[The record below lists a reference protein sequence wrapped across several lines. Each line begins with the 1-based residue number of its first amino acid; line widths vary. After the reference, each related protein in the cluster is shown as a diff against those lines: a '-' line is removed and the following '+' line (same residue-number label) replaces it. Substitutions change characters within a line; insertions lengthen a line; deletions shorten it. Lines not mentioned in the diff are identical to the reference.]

1 MSFELIHKPT
11 FTNQLLAIPKA
22 RVVQILEKT
31 TILTENPSPH
41 GSQKKKLHGYT
52 GNVYRLRSGDYRVL
66 YTYGDGWVSLLGV
79 DDRKDIYRGDK
90 LLAEDPDV
98 PVSRIPD
105 VHDILQLA
113 TAHDRAR
120 SHTPVR
126 ETEDLPLA
134 MDENLLRHLQVPHE
148 HFAALLECKT
158 LDDLVEAEV
167 PELVRERI
175 FDAVSS
181 PDYERVLEQPD
192 LVTGDVS
199 DLLRFKEGELLGFLL
214 KLDPEQEK
222 YVDWAVNASGPT
234 LVKGGPGTGKST
246 VALYRTHSLVRSL
259 RESGIEKPQVLFTT
273 YTNALVAFSEQLLGR
288 LLDRDRDLVTVR
300 TADSLVVRIVAS
312 VDGQQDIAESQTL
325 GAALKEALENA
336 AFDGRGLQKRAQ
348 RRTIEQLSPEYLL
361 EEIGTVIEAREIV
374 SLDEYLLAPR
384 AGRRV
389 GLNQTQRTAV
399 WRVYEAF
406 CRVLARRKLVTWQ
419 QVRRRA
425 VEIVRNGEWEE
436 RFDGVIVDE
445 AQDLDPTV
453 LRLLVALCRTPNRL
467 FITADANQSIY
478 GSSFRWTD
486 VHEDLK
492 FRGRTGVLRSNH
504 RSTREIGEAAQSYLR
519 GDALDDPDEE
529 QTYTLTGPKPAVRAV
544 KAPYDESVLLARFL
558 TGAAREFRLGI
569 GACAV
574 LAPTEGMGRSVAAGL
589 TEMGIDALYMPG
601 RDLDLE
607 HKAVKVIT
615 LKSAKGLEFPVVALA
630 GFVRGP
636 LPGVPKGVSTEE
648 LEEALARERRTMY
661 VAMTR
666 AMRALLVVT
675 PAEKPPVLLSG
686 FDHEHWNMG
695 DGA

>member
-1 MSFELIHKPT
+1 MTFELIHKPT
-11 FTNQLLAIPKA
+11 FTNQLLAIPKE

-31 TILTENPSPH
+31 KILTEDPFPH

-52 GNVYRLRSGDYRVL
+52 GSVFRLRSGDYRVL
-66 YTYGDGWVSLLGV
+66 YTYGDGWVTLLGV
-79 DDRKDIYRGDK
+79 DDRKDVYRGDR
-90 LLAEDPDV
+90 LLAEEPGV

-105 VHDILQLA
+105 VEDILLPA
-113 TAHDRAR
+113 PAYEGAG
-120 SHTPVR
+120 SHTPAR
-126 ETEDLPLA
+126 EAENLPFA
-134 MDENLLRHLQVPHE
+134 MDENLLRRLQVPRE
-148 HFAALLECKT
+148 HFAALLDCKT
-158 LDDLVEAEV
+158 LDDLVEADA
-167 PELVRERI
+167 PEPVRERI

-181 PDYERVLEQPD
+181 PDYERVLEQPN
-192 LVTGDVS
+192 LLTGDVS

-246 VALYRTHSLVRSL
+246 VALYRARSLVRSL
-259 RESGIEKPQVLFTT
+259 RESGVENPRVLFTT

-288 LLDRDRDLVTVR
+288 LLGEDQDLATVR
-300 TADSLVVRIVAS
+300 TADSLVVRIVTSA
-312 VDGQQDIAESQTL
+312 DGQPDIADSQTL
-325 GAALKEALENA
+325 SAALKEALGTA
-336 AFDGRGLQKRAQ
+336 AFDGKGLQKRAQ
-348 RRTIEQLSPEYLL
+348 KRTIEQLSTEYLL
-361 EEIGTVIEAREIV
+361 EELGTVIEAREIG
-374 SLDEYLLAPR
+374 SLDEYLLAAR

-399 WRVYEAF
+399 WRVYESF
-406 CRVLARRKLVTWQ
+406 CRLLARRKLVTWQ
-419 QVRRRA
+419 QVRQRA
-425 VEIVRNGEWEE
+425 LQIVRDGGWEE
-436 RFDGVIVDE
+436 RFDGVLVDE

-453 LRLLVALCRTPNRL
+453 LRLLVALCRAPNRL

-504 RSTREIGEAAQSYLR
+504 RSTQEIGEAAYSYLH

-529 QTYTLTGPKPAVRAV
+529 QTYTLTGPNPVVRAV
-544 KAPYDESVLLARFL
+544 NAPYDETKLLARFL

-574 LAPTEGMGRSVAAGL
+574 LVPTEGIGRSVAGGL
-589 TEMGIDALYMPG
+589 VEMGVDALYMPG

-615 LKSAKGLEFPVVALA
+615 LKSAKGLEFPIVALA
-630 GFVRGP
+630 GFVRGT
-636 LPGVPKGVSTEE
+636 LPGVPKGVSGEE

-675 PAEKPPVLLSG
+675 PAEKSPVLLSG
-686 FDHEHWNMG
+686 FDPEHWNMG